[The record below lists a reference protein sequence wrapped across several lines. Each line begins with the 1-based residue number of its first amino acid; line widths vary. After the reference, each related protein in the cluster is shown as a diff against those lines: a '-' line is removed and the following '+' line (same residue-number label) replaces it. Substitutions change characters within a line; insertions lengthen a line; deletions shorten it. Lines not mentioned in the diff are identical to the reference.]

1 MDVQLIPNLALTHRD
16 IPSCSPS
23 ILDPVGYNT
32 MDGPDYGVWDSIW
45 RFALTFDGYSYFGGD
60 PAAPE
65 RLFAFNSSIKDAQ
78 RAGSLPDLDLAQ
90 LRACLFVEQ
99 RAACKWSGTD
109 TTCPRD
115 TARYLDAL
123 LTAIRRDITC

>member
-1 MDVQLIPNLALTHRD
+1 MNPTLIPNRTLTDRD

-23 ILDPVGYNT
+23 NLDPEGYNT
-32 MDGPDYGVWDSIW
+32 IDGSDSDQWGTVW
-45 RFALTFDGYSYFGGD
+45 RFALTFDGYDYFGGD

-65 RLFAFNSSIKDAQ
+65 RLFAFNSSIRDAQ
-78 RAGSLPDLDLAQ
+78 RAGSLPSIDLAQ

-99 RAACKWSGTD
+99 RAACKWSGMD
-109 TTCPRD
+109 TTCSRE

-123 LTAIRRDITC
+123 LAAIRRDVTC